1 MGKLEA
7 EFEQFK
13 AVHKY
18 ATLKARLIKYY
29 TDLQDGKVNLPDF
42 MRDDTP
48 EKLADA
54 EIRRILCM
62 PDGLERFDRLYNTC
76 WEEIAE
82 VMP

>member
-18 ATLKARLIKYY
+18 ATLKARMIQFF
-29 TDLQDGKVNLPDF
+29 TDAQNGEVNIPDF

-48 EKLADA
+48 EKLADR

-62 PDGLERFDRLYNTC
+62 PDGLERFDRLYNAC